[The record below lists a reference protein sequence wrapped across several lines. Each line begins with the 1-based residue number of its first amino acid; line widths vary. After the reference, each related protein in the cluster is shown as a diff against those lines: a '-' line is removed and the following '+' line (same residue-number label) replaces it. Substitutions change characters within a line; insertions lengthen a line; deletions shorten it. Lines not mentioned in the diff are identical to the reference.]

1 MDRRPSRR
9 NHLRKLIAYSTPS
22 AVPILMD
29 LLGAPSAIETLNF
42 EVDRLKP
49 LSVPSPVAAIGRGSF
64 SRQLAHLTV
73 DVERTTESELYAC
86 LCNTPNLLSLTLR
99 LIFHALQEKRGW
111 GYTPGD
117 AGGVDEGPG
126 DVSGAV
132 QMLVSSEADT
142 DEEVHRARKLAAV
155 MAPPKLRKL
164 DITAKE

>member
-1 MDRRPSRR
+1 
-9 NHLRKLIAYSTPS
+9 
-22 AVPILMD
+22 MD